1 MIGAMDAP
9 IPFEALPNSDDDVL
23 DWLRLIRS
31 RRVGPTTFLR
41 LLRQFGSVKGALD
54 ALPDIAADA
63 GVRNYEVT
71 SRQAVLAEWRAATAL
86 GAEPLFLGSPEYP
99 ESLYDLPD
107 MPPVLWALGQ
117 TELLYRPTIA
127 LVGARNASAVGKRM
141 ATALARDLGEL
152 GYVVVSG
159 LARGIDAAAHE
170 ASLASGTIAVQA
182 GGVDVVYPK
191 ENADLTLRIGEQ
203 GLRLSEMPP
212 GTTPKSRHF
221 PSRNRIIAGLAKA
234 IVVVE
239 GAAKSG
245 SMITARNALDVGRD
259 VMAVPGSPLDAR
271 AQGCNMLIRDGAL
284 LVRDAADVHAAL
296 EPPFAQQDLPLAHP
310 EPPTPAPPR
319 PTSTLPDHLLSLL
332 SPTPLPEDLVI
343 RNAGGDATRVM
354 AALAELDLSGKIER
368 HPGGMVAL
376 AV

>member
-1 MIGAMDAP
+1 MDAP
-9 IPFEALPNSDDDVL
+9 IPPTALPRSDEDML

-41 LLRQFGSVKGALD
+41 LIRQFGSVREALA

-63 GVRNYEVT
+63 GVKNYQVT
-71 SRQAVLAEWRAATAL
+71 SRQAVQAEWRASVAL

-107 MPPVLWALGQ
+107 MPPVLWCLGRS
-117 TELLYRPTIA
+117 ELLYRPTIA

-159 LARGIDAAAHE
+159 LARGIDAAAHQ
-170 ASLASGTIAVQA
+170 AALASGTIAVQA
-182 GGVDVVYPK
+182 GGIDVVYPK
-191 ENADLTLRIGEQ
+191 ENADLTLRIGEE
-203 GLRLSEMPP
+203 GLRVSEMPP
-212 GTTPKSRHF
+212 GTSPQARHF
-221 PSRNRIIAGLAKA
+221 PSRNRIIAGLASA

-239 GAAKSG
+239 AAAKSG
-245 SMITARNALDVGRD
+245 SMITARNALDIGRD

-271 AQGCNMLIRDGAL
+271 AQGCNNLIRDGAL
-284 LVRDAADVHAAL
+284 LIRDAGDVHAAL
-296 EPPFAQQDLPLAHP
+296 APPVTQPDLPLDTSP
-310 EPPTPAPPR
+310 QPVPPQN
-319 PTSTLPDHLLSLL
+319 TSSLPDQLLSLL
-332 SPTPLPEDLVI
+332 SPTPLPEDFVI

-368 HPGGMVAL
+368 HPGGLVAL